1 MKQNV
6 SIDDEYL
13 KIKNEL
19 NQQNKKIELYETNIN
34 SLKDSLNEQKQLSN
48 SRKKELET
56 SQS

>member
-19 NQQNKKIELYETNIN
+19 KQQNKKIELYETNIN